1 MIEDTIHDAELMEL
15 TENIDSM
22 LLDSCV
28 KHKIG
33 FEVITAI
40 VLARIV
46 ALSRQINN
54 ESDTERL
61 LSLAQSSIMETSN
74 QTLQ

>member
-1 MIEDTIHDAELMEL
+1 MIVDENLLSLAESIDDVLMDAC
-15 TENIDSM
+15 I
-22 LLDSCV
+22 
-28 KHKIG
+28 KHQIG

-46 ALSRQINN
+46 AISQQLNS
-54 ESDTERL
+54 EADTNHL

-74 QTLQ
+74 HTIQ

>member
-1 MIEDTIHDAELMEL
+1 MMIDDPELLGLAESIDTI
-15 TENIDSM
+15 
-22 LLDSCV
+22 LLDACV
-28 KHKIG
+28 KHRIG

-46 ALSRQINN
+46 AISQHLNS
-54 ESDTERL
+54 ESDTGRL

-74 QTLQ
+74 HTIQ

>member
-1 MIEDTIHDAELMEL
+1 MIDDPELLGLAES
-15 TENIDSM
+15 IDNV
-22 LLDSCV
+22 LLDACV

-46 ALSRQINN
+46 AISQQLNS
-54 ESDTERL
+54 ESDTNHL

-74 QTLQ
+74 HTIQ

>member
-1 MIEDTIHDAELMEL
+1 MIVDENLLSLAESIDDVLMDAC
-15 TENIDSM
+15 I
-22 LLDSCV
+22 
-28 KHKIG
+28 KHQIG

-46 ALSRQINN
+46 AISQQLNS

-61 LSLAQSSIMETSN
+61 LSLAHSSIMETSN
-74 QTLQ
+74 HTIQ

>member
-1 MIEDTIHDAELMEL
+1 MIDDAELIKL
-15 TENIDSM
+15 SDDIDSL
-22 LLDSCV
+22 LLDACV
-28 KHKIG
+28 KHRFG

-46 ALSRQINN
+46 AISQQLNS
-54 ESDTERL
+54 ESDTGRL

>member
-1 MIEDTIHDAELMEL
+1 MIKDAELL
-15 TENIDSM
+15 GLAENIDNI
-22 LLDSCV
+22 LLDACV
-28 KHKIG
+28 KHEIG

-46 ALSRQINN
+46 AISQQINS
-54 ESDTERL
+54 EADTGRL